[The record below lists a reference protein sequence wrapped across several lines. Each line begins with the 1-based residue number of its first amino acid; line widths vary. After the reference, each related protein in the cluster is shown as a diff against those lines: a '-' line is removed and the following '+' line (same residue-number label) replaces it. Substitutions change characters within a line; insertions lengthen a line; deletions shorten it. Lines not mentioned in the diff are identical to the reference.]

1 MCLAVSVTCYLH
13 FWQNDQDLLHANVVT
28 QGWKRYQ
35 NKTKSQ
41 HKVDTEEE
49 NSPAT
54 PAGTQTCNLSIM
66 TLLLY
71 QWTIPTPGN
80 PAQTLTIHFP
90 TTAPLMKPSKCE
102 KATVNVCEGFLDN
115 LNKNILSSIKQ
126 WHLLS
131 LEDNFQREGGG
142 VPSNF
147 CFCFI
152 RKFSVLGLS
161 DVTLSRSICVY

>member
-28 QGWKRYQ
+28 QGWKQYQ

-90 TTAPLMKPSKCE
+90 TIAPLMKPSKCE

-131 LEDNFQREGGG
+131 LEDNFQREGRG
-142 VPSNF
+142 VPNNF
-147 CFCFI
+147 CF
-152 RKFSVLGLS
+152 VLLES
-161 DVTLSRSICVY
+161 FLFWVYQM